1 MVKDKYDRMIEG
13 FEHYYPY
20 LYEQTVDWWP
30 SGRTC
35 ITVRLDDGLL
45 FEFDSITNT
54 IRKIQPSNYTK
65 DAETLRKDV
74 GFNIK
79 KVIQSRGIPQ
89 GDIAKN
95 CGITE
100 AMLSRYIHGTSMPSL
115 DKVNAL
121 ASVLGCRVIDII
133 GESYED

>member
-1 MVKDKYDRMIEG
+1 MIKQKYDRMLTN
-13 FEHYYPY
+13 FERYYPS
-20 LYEQTVDWWP
+20 LYDQIVDWWP
-30 SGRTC
+30 SGRYC

-45 FEFDSITNT
+45 FEFDSLTNT
-54 IRKIQPSNYTK
+54 IRKVQPNNYTK
-65 DAETLRKDV
+65 DVETLRKDV

-89 GDIAKN
+89 GDVAKH

-121 ASVLGCRVIDII
+121 ASALGCRVIDII
-133 GESYED
+133 GESYEE